1 MAQMSGAVMAKWAVV
16 FWEICPKN
24 TGLQRST
31 LSGHCMTIVFGP
43 FEVSNYSQ
51 YYHCCEAS
59 RIEEEDLSQCVEHAC
74 WLSATTIVMY
84 SLPQYNSS
92 WWVCLM
98 SASLCV
104 PQAQLLLK
112 PSSVNSCSISA
123 DGQIWSPLGTT
134 CCVDKTFGVNKEVS
148 TVDGNFCPRACH
160 CFTFITHQC
169 MIQSAG
175 RRLWWRNS
183 SLPQLTEFEMNKV
196 DLGCFK
202 RIHLLIVSCYQ
213 FSISDFLYMARG
225 ETFRGSYDIHN

>member
-1 MAQMSGAVMAKWAVV
+1 MAQMGGAVTAKWVIV
-16 FWEICPKN
+16 FWEICPKKHFR
-24 TGLQRST
+24 G
-31 LSGHCMTIVFGP
+31 VP
-43 FEVSNYSQ
+43 FPVIAWPWFLVPLKLAISSQ

-123 DGQIWSPLGTT
+123 DGHIWSTLVTT
-134 CCVDKTFGVNKEVS
+134 CCVDKTFGVNMQGGQHCWWKLLS
-148 TVDGNFCPRACH
+148 YRACH
-160 CFTFITHQC
+160 CVHISAWYNLPEGDYDEEILHC
-169 MIQSAG
+169 YNWQS
-175 RRLWWRNS
+175 LWWIR
-183 SLPQLTEFEMNKV
+183 
-196 DLGCFK
+196 
-202 RIHLLIVSCYQ
+202 
-213 FSISDFLYMARG
+213 
-225 ETFRGSYDIHN
+225 